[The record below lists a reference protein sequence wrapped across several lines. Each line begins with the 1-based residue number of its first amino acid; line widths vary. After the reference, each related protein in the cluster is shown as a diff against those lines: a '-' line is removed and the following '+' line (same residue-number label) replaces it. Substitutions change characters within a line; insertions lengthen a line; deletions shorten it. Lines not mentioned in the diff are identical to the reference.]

1 MTKIE
6 ISSIIRMKSQT
17 MYIGFDDTDSP
28 KGMCTTYLAYKM
40 VNLLKKQ
47 KVSFLDFPY
56 LIRFNPNIPWKTR
69 GNGAV
74 GLTISTND
82 PQKIKQLVKNL
93 IQRYSDTKNGA
104 NPGLVFLE
112 KEKIPDEFKE
122 FSSKALWKLIR
133 RDDAKKFISKYN
145 LDSFYLG
152 NGQGLVGSIGAIG
165 YKFFDQTFEL
175 LSYRNESKF
184 GTKRKI
190 DRKEV
195 KTMQEKTFPETFNNY
210 DDSRDKI
217 LISPHGPDPVFYGIR
232 GETPLSL
239 IAASKL
245 IKQHEKLNGYLIFK
259 SNQGTGDHLRNQIDF
274 ENFSPY
280 TSGTIRN
287 CCSISY
293 CNQRW
298 ACIFCY

>member
-82 PQKIKQLVKNL
+82 PQKIKQLIKNL

-190 DRKEV
+190 DQKEV

-217 LISPHGPDPVFYGIR
+217 LI
-232 GETPLSL
+232 LSL
-239 IAASKL
+239 IH
-245 IKQHEKLNGYLIFK
+245 I
-259 SNQGTGDHLRNQIDF
+259 
-274 ENFSPY
+274 
-280 TSGTIRN
+280 
-287 CCSISY
+287 
-293 CNQRW
+293 
-298 ACIFCY
+298 

>member
-6 ISSIIRMKSQT
+6 ISGITRMKSQT
-17 MYIGFDDTDSP
+17 LYIGFDDTDSP

-47 KVSFLDFPY
+47 KVTFLDFPY

-74 GLTISTND
+74 GLTISTNN
-82 PQKIKQLVKNL
+82 PQKIKYLVKNL
-93 IQRYSDTKNGA
+93 IQTYSDTKNGA
-104 NPGLVFLE
+104 NPGLVFFD
-112 KEKIPDEFKE
+112 KEKIPSEFEE
-122 FSSKALWKLIR
+122 FSSKALWKLIH
-133 RDDAKKFISKYN
+133 RDDAKKFIAKYN

-152 NGQGLVGSIGAIG
+152 NGQGLVGSIGVIG

-190 DRKEV
+190 NQKDVRI
-195 KTMQEKTFPETFNNY
+195 MQEKTFPETFNSY
-210 DDSRDKI
+210 DTNKDKI

-245 IKQHEKLNGYLIFK
+245 IKQQEKLNGYLIFK
-259 SNQGTGDHLRNQIDF
+259 SNQGTGDHLKNKIDF
-274 ENFSPY
+274 NDFHHIHLE
-280 TSGTIRN
+280 
-287 CCSISY
+287 
-293 CNQRW
+293 Q
-298 ACIFCY
+298 